1 MKILITDPI
10 TDAGISILEQ
20 SSLDVLYLPESSE
33 ADIKS
38 VSSDVEGWIIRS
50 GTKIDEHMIHV
61 SKNLRVIG
69 RAGVGVDNI
78 DIQTA
83 TRKGIVVMN
92 TPDVNTISAA
102 EHTIAL
108 MLSLSRNIHLGHLG
122 LEKGEWHRHRLIGTE
137 LRGKTLGI
145 VGLGKIG
152 CEVMQRCRSFGMKII
167 GYDPFVN
174 EDMFSKNE
182 IEIVELDSL
191 TSRSDYI
198 SVHVP
203 LNDNTKDLFNLDRLR
218 SMKPSARIINVAR
231 GGIINEE
238 DLSKALRDS
247 EIAGA
252 AIDVFTV
259 EPIDANHP
267 LVGVPNILLSP
278 HLGASTSEAREG
290 VSRSICEQVRDYLLN
305 EKLVNAVNIPIAN
318 LSKLNEIKS
327 FLDLSELLGRIQSQI
342 IKGPIKKVFIECQ
355 GTADEIKLISL
366 AFLKGVLQEHVPDR
380 INYINAETIAKELGL
395 EVLIRYSSVESN
407 YNNLISSIVTSHGH
421 EYQFDGSVFDDH
433 NPRLVNV
440 LGREMEVLPKG
451 TMLFIENNDVPGVIG
466 SVGTF
471 LGSLNINIAAYLL
484 NRNVEKD
491 NAFAVI
497 RLDNS
502 LNNEDLINLK
512 DFKDIQSVKQINI
525 EYSNKTISF

>member
-1 MKILITDPI
+1 
-10 TDAGISILEQ
+10 
-20 SSLDVLYLPESSE
+20 
-33 ADIKS
+33 
-38 VSSDVEGWIIRS
+38 
-50 GTKIDEHMIHV
+50 
-61 SKNLRVIG
+61 
-69 RAGVGVDNI
+69 
-78 DIQTA
+78 
-83 TRKGIVVMN
+83 
-92 TPDVNTISAA
+92 
-102 EHTIAL
+102 
-108 MLSLSRNIHLGHLG
+108 
-122 LEKGEWHRHRLIGTE
+122 
-137 LRGKTLGI
+137 
-145 VGLGKIG
+145 
-152 CEVMQRCRSFGMKII
+152 MKII

-395 EVLIRYSSVESN
+395 EVLMRYSSVESN

-512 DFKDIQSVKQINI
+512 DFKDIQSVKQINV